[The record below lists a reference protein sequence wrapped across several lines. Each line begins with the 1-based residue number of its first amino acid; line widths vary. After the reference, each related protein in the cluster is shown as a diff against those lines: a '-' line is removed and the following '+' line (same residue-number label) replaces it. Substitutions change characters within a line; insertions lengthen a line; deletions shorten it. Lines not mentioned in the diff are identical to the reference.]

1 MGNRNQIRKSKKKD
15 KKYLKGKNL
24 LDFIP
29 VRKLEWSSQ
38 EKNKD
43 QLRILKPRF
52 GTKLGKRMGK
62 RLNLKETYNINLD
75 DYGTAVWRLM
85 DGKLTVREI
94 GEMLKTQFGE
104 SVEPLYPRLAAFLR
118 ILETNEAMELTLKR
132 VKKRIKK
139 V

>member
-52 GTKLGKRMGK
+52 DTKLGKRMGK